1 MRRRKAPD
9 GEMTRTPSWMLPN
22 IWPKARR
29 SPVTNQSHPASMDAA
44 RIGAPLATICAAGHS
59 SVTLLGARLSAQRR
73 LSPSHADSASGA
85 FSASLRRDSSRAKAE
100 MTARASPAAAKA
112 INSPGA
118 LSGLPLDRWR
128 AALRAQALP
137 QDPLGEEKERLKR
150 LFSNRDPV

>member
-1 MRRRKAPD
+1 
-9 GEMTRTPSWMLPN
+9 
-22 IWPKARR
+22 
-29 SPVTNQSHPASMDAA
+29 
-44 RIGAPLATICAAGHS
+44 
-59 SVTLLGARLSAQRR
+59 
-73 LSPSHADSASGA
+73 
-85 FSASLRRDSSRAKAE
+85 